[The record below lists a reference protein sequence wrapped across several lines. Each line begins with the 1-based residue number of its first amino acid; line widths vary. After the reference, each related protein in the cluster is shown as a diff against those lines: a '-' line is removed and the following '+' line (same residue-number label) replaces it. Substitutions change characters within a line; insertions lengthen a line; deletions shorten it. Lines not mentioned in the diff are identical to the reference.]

1 MGGRVGAGPRPP
13 SVTPEA
19 RGPRGLHGHSSRR
32 LTSGSSKPG
41 WRSVTTPFI
50 VTSSHACD
58 AVAINRVLRS
68 VWNHPPNPKG
78 PAFSEPAATAR
89 VREPRAARARTR
101 GPALRPGSHRRGAT
115 REAGAGPTREAGAGP
130 DALRAGDA
138 RSVWPR
144 AANRAGQG
152 AAERRGGFGVWDRGS
167 AGNDGSG

>member
-1 MGGRVGAGPRPP
+1 MGAGPRPP

-32 LTSGSSKPG
+32 LASGSSKPG
-41 WRSVTTPFI
+41 WRSVATPFI

-78 PAFSEPAATAR
+78 PAFSEPAATAP
-89 VREPRAARARTR
+89 VREPCAACARTR

-115 REAGAGPTREAGAGP
+115 REVGAGARCAPRRRCAKCVAASSKQGGTGRCGAEGR
-130 DALRAGDA
+130 LRRLGS
-138 RSVWPR
+138 RFSR
-144 AANRAGQG
+144 
-152 AAERRGGFGVWDRGS
+152 ERREWVMVPPAPQR
-167 AGNDGSG
+167 

>member
-1 MGGRVGAGPRPP
+1 MGAGPRPP

-32 LTSGSSKPG
+32 LASGSSKPG
-41 WRSVTTPFI
+41 WRSVATPFI

-89 VREPRAARARTR
+89 VREPRADRARTR
-101 GPALRPGSHRRGAT
+101 GPALGPGSHRRGA
-115 REAGAGPTREAGAGP
+115 TREAGAGP

-152 AAERRGGFGVWDRGS
+152 AAGRRGGFGVWDRGS
-167 AGNDGSG
+167 AGKDGSG

>member
-41 WRSVTTPFI
+41 WRSVATPFI
-50 VTSSHACD
+50 DTSSHACD

-78 PAFSEPAATAR
+78 PAFSEPAATAP
-89 VREPRAARARTR
+89 VR
-101 GPALRPGSHRRGAT
+101 GPALGPGSHRRGAT
-115 REAGAGPTREAGAGP
+115 REAGAGARCAPRRRCAKCVAASSKQGGKGRCGAEGR
-130 DALRAGDA
+130 LRRLGS
-138 RSVWPR
+138 RFSR
-144 AANRAGQG
+144 
-152 AAERRGGFGVWDRGS
+152 ERREWVMVPP
-167 AGNDGSG
+167 APQK